1 MTAVLGHAGNHTPA
15 VPGAWNDPSMAL
27 STPSRPI
34 VGRTAEIGRLRRV
47 LGLDGRRP
55 KSATILVNGDA
66 GIGKSRLVAEVAR
79 ETEEAGWQVTVG
91 HGVGQ
96 AGSTMPYLPFTE
108 LISDLAGRHP
118 ELTSAVQ
125 RTHPALGRLLPPSVD
140 TGPGPD
146 APTEPQRVAEAVHA
160 LLSAVGAERPTLVV
174 IEDVHWADESSR
186 DLVTLLLTRGFPADH
201 PVAVLVTCRTDD
213 LHRGH
218 PLHETMPVWARLP
231 GLLTLNLGP
240 LPDPDMAALI
250 VTLSDRATLDHPAM
264 GDLIARVQ
272 GNAFFAEEL
281 VASGAEGDWRNN
293 GLGRL
298 LRLRVD
304 SLPEPAKQVVRAAA
318 IGGRSVP
325 HELLARVSGLDE
337 DEFDLAVAAAVDH
350 HILVAEG
357 DGYRFRH
364 ALLGEAVA
372 TDLLPGARRRLH
384 TAYVESARS
393 GLARLSN
400 AELSRHA
407 AAIGDLEVA
416 REAGL
421 AAGESAM
428 RMGGPRD
435 ALGHFQQVLGWL
447 ADDPAAMAPVARR
460 AATAALFAGEQVRSI
475 DLLRD
480 ALEALPPGVSPQ
492 ERALLLTE
500 LAARYRI
507 LDLPA
512 DPHALTAEAMA
523 LLGPEVDDD
532 ARLQVLIGHL
542 HTLMDRGQVEEATEL
557 SVQAQS
563 LAADLGKAAKAAD
576 VRLAMARILEHDGDT
591 DLARREL
598 TAVAQD
604 SGGLQGLAAMMRIGL
619 LEHKAGYLAE
629 SLAWYLRGVEASRR
643 NPFGP
648 FALECRVYGGLTAW
662 EHGQWDLAAELMTA
676 QPDTPSP
683 GRELMQAARL
693 ILAADRHE
701 DVDPARILQLRAS
714 WEVDSLIAAYLLY
727 AGIDLHG
734 DAGRVEELVELVET
748 ADAILRHSWGP
759 YQGSIRVA
767 ALLLGQAANHADHP
781 DADLRTRLQAVA
793 ERIAGDADEI
803 LTGEPV
809 RPQMRPGPDALAW
822 AARLTAERLRLAAAR
837 GEGPDADA
845 LVEAW
850 RECLRVHDELDHR
863 AGGAYA
869 ARRLGEVLAQVGRT
883 QEAAAAT
890 ADARRRAEALGVSL
904 PEPARPK
911 ERAAEDL
918 TPRER
923 EILTEVARGL
933 SNGQIGKRL
942 YISPKTVSVHVS
954 NVLAKLGAGSRGE
967 AAAIARDKGLLD

>member
-1 MTAVLGHAGNHTPA
+1 MTAIAGA
-15 VPGAWNDPSMAL
+15 FVWNDPGMAL
-27 STPSRPI
+27 PTLSRPI
-34 VGRTAEIGRLRRV
+34 IGRTAEIGRLRRV
-47 LGLDGRRP
+47 LGLDGRKPR
-55 KSATILVNGDA
+55 SATILVNGDA
-66 GIGKSRLVAEVAR
+66 GIGKSRLVTELAHEAESS
-79 ETEEAGWQVTVG
+79 GWQVTVG

-96 AGSTMPYLPFTE
+96 AGSTMPYLPFSE
-108 LISDLAGRHP
+108 LIGDLAARHP
-118 ELTSAVQ
+118 EVAAAVL
-125 RTHPALGRLLPPSVD
+125 RTHPALSRLLPPSPE
-140 TGPGPD
+140 TSSGPD
-146 APTEPQRVAEAVHA
+146 VPTEPQRVAEAVHA
-160 LLSAVGAERPTLVV
+160 LLSAVGAVQPTLVV
-174 IEDVHWADESSR
+174 VEDVHWADESSR
-186 DLVTLLLTRGFPADH
+186 DLVTLLLTRGFPADR

-240 LPDPDMAALI
+240 LPDVDMAALI
-250 VTLSDRATLDHPAM
+250 TELSDERATADHPAM

-304 SLPEPAKQVVRAAA
+304 SLPDAAKQVVRAAA

-325 HELLARVSGLDE
+325 HELLARVSGLSE
-337 DEFDLAVAAAVDH
+337 DDLDQAVAAAVDH

-393 GLARLSN
+393 GHAQLSN

-407 AAIGDLEVA
+407 AAIGDLETA
-416 REAGL
+416 RTAGL
-421 AAGESAM
+421 AAGDAAM

-435 ALGHFQQVLGWL
+435 ALGHYQQVLGWL
-447 ADDPAAMAPVARR
+447 ADDPAALASVALR
-460 AATAALFAGEQVRSI
+460 AAEAALFAGEQVRSI

-480 ALEALPPGVSPQ
+480 ALDALPRGESPR
-492 ERALLLTE
+492 ERALLLTD

-512 DPHALTAEAMA
+512 DPHALTGEAMS
-523 LLGPEVDDD
+523 LLCPDVDDG

-557 SVQAQS
+557 AVQAQS
-563 LAADLGKAAKAAD
+563 LAAELGKTEKAAE

-591 DLARREL
+591 ELARREL

-604 SGGLQGLAAMMRIGL
+604 SGGVQGLAAMMRLGL
-619 LEHKAGYLAE
+619 LEHKAGRLAE
-629 SLAWYLRGVEASRR
+629 SLAWFRRGVEATRR

-662 EHGQWDLAAELMTA
+662 ESGEWDLAAEWLTA
-676 QPDTPSP
+676 EADTASP
-683 GRELMQAARL
+683 GKELVQAARL
-693 ILAADRHE
+693 ILATDRHE
-701 DVDPARILQLRAS
+701 DVDVDRIVQLRAS
-714 WEVDSLIAAYLLY
+714 WEVDSLIVAYVLY
-727 AGIDLHG
+727 AGIDLLG
-734 DAGRVEELVELVET
+734 DADRVEDLVELVET
-748 ADAILRHSWGP
+748 ADAILRRSWGP

-767 ALLLGQAANHADHP
+767 ALLLGQAATHADHP
-781 DADLRTRLQAVA
+781 DAALRTRLQAVA
-793 ERIAGDADEI
+793 ERITGDADAI
-803 LTGEPV
+803 LYDEPV
-809 RPQMRPGPDALAW
+809 RSQMKPGPDALAW
-822 AARLTAERLRLAAAR
+822 GSRLEAERLRLAAAR
-837 GEGPDADA
+837 GEAPDADA
-845 LVEAW
+845 LVDAW
-850 RECLRVHDELDHR
+850 RECLRVHDELGHR
-863 AGGAYA
+863 AGAAYA
-869 ARRLGEVLAQVGRT
+869 ARRLAEVLLQVGRT
-883 QEAAAAT
+883 QDAAAAL
-890 ADARRRAEALGVSL
+890 ADARLRADALGVSL
-904 PEPARPK
+904 PEPPQPRDRSAD
-911 ERAAEDL
+911 EL

-923 EILTEVARGL
+923 EILAEVARGL

-967 AAAIARDKGLLD
+967 AAAIARDRGLLD